1 MRFSKPFRIF
11 AWSLLATFLLVVVTS
26 SFLSIF
32 YEKAIVRY
40 MQRYLDEHLLTELS
54 MKDIRFRVLKGFPN
68 ATVEISN
75 PVLLSGEEF
84 NVRDFRGTFA
94 DTLLQAKSVSFQFD
108 LLKLLGKK
116 YELKKIEISQGRL
129 NILLDK
135 NKQHNLKIW
144 KTSEKQTGE
153 SYTVNLKSIELNSTE
168 IRVISLREQLNL
180 AAYSRRSTFKG
191 TYSGHILSG
200 ETRGTLSL
208 DSLTVKGNRLIRN
221 ASLHLV
227 LKMAY
232 GGNRFRISQGRVH
245 LNKAVAN
252 ISGEYKYGRENTI
265 DLTLDMPKFGLEELM
280 SLFPSA
286 VSAIPASLSFT
297 GNGKL
302 SAVVKGSLTH
312 TSNLMIRSA
321 FELENCTARNT
332 DNNIQVSHINLKGSV
347 TGTRAENFEL
357 QVDEFT
363 SDLGKGTVGGNFT
376 LRNLNTLLFRAE
388 IHSILD
394 LEAVDD
400 FAGLDTIENMQ
411 GLINSDF
418 ILSGSLKH
426 GLDSAA
432 SPLQFLEKGTFVFD
446 KVALKLKNNPLDIQK
461 VTGKASWDDVLVLD
475 SLKFYVNETNFLVNG
490 SVEQLKGYLL
500 KQAQLK
506 SNLEII
512 TDNFNINKLFIS
524 IPKKKSNGTGKSLAV
539 FPSNMQMK
547 AHIKAEN
554 FTAGKFTASDVALHL
569 SAIRDSIYIHDFN
582 LKFPDG
588 SITGNALITANA
600 NKILTITC
608 NSTPYKINIQQL
620 FTAFNNFT
628 QHFIVDKNIRG
639 LLSGSVSF
647 VAQWDSTLRF
657 MPGNLKAQAD
667 FTIANGELIQFE
679 PMLRLSKYIDVE
691 ELRHI
696 RFKTLKNVIFITD
709 RMVTMPEMAI
719 HSTAFNISVA
729 GQHSFSNE
737 FDYRMRVLL
746 SEVLLNKARKKKKEI
761 DEFMVEEN
769 TAEKATIPLIIAGT
783 PNDFDVRLD
792 RKRAFDLTRKS
803 MVEEIVAPENKPAPN
818 NFKIE
823 WEEEKKEVETGKPT
837 INSNDSDFV
846 IEWEDN
852 ADNE

>member
-11 AWSLLATFLLVVVTS
+11 AWSLLTTFLLVVVTS
-26 SFLSIF
+26 SFLSLF

-40 MQRYLDEHLLTELS
+40 IQRYLDEHLLTELS

-84 NVRDFRGTFA
+84 RVRDFRGTFA

-108 LLKLLGKK
+108 LLKLLGKQ
-116 YELKKIEISQGRL
+116 YELKKVEITQGRL
-129 NILLDK
+129 NILLDN

-144 KTSEKQTGE
+144 KAGDKQAGD
-153 SYTVNLKSIELNSTE
+153 SYTVNLKSIVLNNIN
-168 IRVISLREQLNL
+168 IRLISLREQLNL

-200 ETRGTLSL
+200 ETRGTLTL
-208 DSLTVKGNRLIRN
+208 DSLTVKNTRLIRD

-245 LNKAVAN
+245 LNKAVAS

-265 DLTLDMPKFGLEELM
+265 DLTLSMPKFGLEELM
-280 SLFPSA
+280 SLFPAS
-286 VSAIPASLSFT
+286 VNAIPATLSFA

-302 SAVVKGSLTH
+302 TAVVKGSLTN

-321 FELENCTARNT
+321 FELANCTAHNK
-332 DNNIQVSHINLKGSV
+332 DNNAQISRINLKGSV
-347 TGTRAENFEL
+347 TGTKADNFEL
-357 QVDEFT
+357 RVDDFT
-363 SDLGKGTVGGNFT
+363 SDLGKGTVGGNLT
-376 LRNLNTLLFRAE
+376 LRNLNKLLFRAE

-394 LEAVDD
+394 LEALMD
-400 FAGLDTIENMQ
+400 FAGMDTVENMK
-411 GLINSDF
+411 GLIRSDF
-418 ILSGSLKH
+418 VLSGSMKH
-426 GLDSAA
+426 GPDSAVN
-432 SPLQFLEKGTFVFD
+432 PLRFLEKGSFAFD
-446 KVALKLKNNPLDIQK
+446 EVAFKIKNSPLDIQK
-461 VTGKASWDDVLVLD
+461 VTGKASWDEILLLD
-475 SLKFYVNETNFLVNG
+475 SLHFYVNETDLLVNG
-490 SVEQLKGYLL
+490 SVQHLKGYLQKREL
-500 KQAQLK
+500 LK
-506 SNLEII
+506 SNLEIT
-512 TDNFNINKLFIS
+512 TDNFNIDKLFIS
-524 IPKKKSNGTGKSLAV
+524 IPKRKSPGNAKSITV
-539 FPSNMQMK
+539 FPLNMQMK
-547 AHIKAEN
+547 AHIKAKN

-569 SAIRDSIYIHDFN
+569 SAVKDSVYINDFN

-600 NKILTITC
+600 NNILSITC

-647 VAQWDSTLRF
+647 VAQWDSALRF
-657 MPGNLKAQAD
+657 IPRNLKAQAD
-667 FTIANGELIQFE
+667 VTISNGELVQFE

-696 RFKTLKNVIFITD
+696 RFKTLKNVIFIND

-719 HSTAFNISVA
+719 QSTAFNISVS
-729 GQHSFSNE
+729 GQHSFDNE

-746 SEVLLNKARKKKKEI
+746 SEVLFNKARKKKKEI
-761 DEFMVEEN
+761 DEFMVEESRADQ
-769 TAEKATIPLIIAGT
+769 TTIPLIIAGT
-783 PNDFDVRLD
+783 PGDFDVRLD

-803 MVEEIVAPENKPAPN
+803 MHEERVSPENKPAAN

-823 WEEEKKEVETGKPT
+823 WEEEKKEVQTGKPS
-837 INSNDSDFV
+837 ISSNDTDFV

-852 ADNE
+852 TDNE